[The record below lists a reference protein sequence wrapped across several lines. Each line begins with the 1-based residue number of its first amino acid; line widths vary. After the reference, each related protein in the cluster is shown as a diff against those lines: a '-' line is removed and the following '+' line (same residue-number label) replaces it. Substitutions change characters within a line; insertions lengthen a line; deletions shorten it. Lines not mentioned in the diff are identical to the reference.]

1 MRENRAN
8 TGNDVAAAP
17 YPAAT
22 KGWFLVVML
31 TIAYIFSY
39 VDRYVL
45 GLLIEPVK
53 ADLLLTDEQIGW
65 VIGPA
70 FAIFYATMGLPLGWL
85 VDRRRRTWI
94 VATGITI
101 WSLATAASGLAK
113 NFWHLF
119 LARMTVGV
127 GEATLSPAAFSMIA
141 DSFPPEQRGKPI
153 AFYTTAL
160 TLGGAIASYIGA
172 GALVWAKSTAGTE
185 LPLVGLL
192 APWQLVFV
200 VVGAPGLVVA
210 LVFFWLRE
218 PERRRNTANDPA
230 LEGNSILDALRYVGR
245 NAGIYGGFVSLVCV
259 MTIIA
264 YSQGFLAPT
273 FERSFGW
280 PPEKYAFINGTALL
294 VIGPATVLLMGY
306 LSDRWTQAGAR
317 NAPFRLMTFGFLI
330 MVPTGALA
338 MLMPTGEIAY
348 AVLCLNTIGIAMVS
362 AVGVTALLVITP
374 AQIRGQMVAL
384 YYMAISLSGLL
395 LGPTTVGLLSTR
407 IFGEAQLNLA
417 VASVPVLYGVIP
429 LLFIPITRRL
439 YLKQMER
446 LEDIS
451 K

>member
-1 MRENRAN
+1 M
-8 TGNDVAAAP
+8 
-17 YPAAT
+17 
-22 KGWFLVVML
+22 
-31 TIAYIFSY
+31 
-39 VDRYVL
+39 VL
-45 GLLIEPVK
+45 I
-53 ADLLLTDEQIGW
+53 
-65 VIGPA
+65 
-70 FAIFYATMGLPLGWL
+70 
-85 VDRRRRTWI
+85 
-94 VATGITI
+94 
-101 WSLATAASGLAK
+101 S
-113 NFWHLF
+113 
-119 LARMTVGV
+119 
-127 GEATLSPAAFSMIA
+127 
-141 DSFPPEQRGKPI
+141 
-153 AFYTTAL
+153 
-160 TLGGAIASYIGA
+160 
-172 GALVWAKSTAGTE
+172 
-185 LPLVGLL
+185 
-192 APWQLVFV
+192 
-200 VVGAPGLVVA
+200 GAPSLVVA

-218 PERRRNTANDPA
+218 PERRLNTANDPT
-230 LEGNSILDALRYVGR
+230 LEGNGILDALRYVGR

-280 PPEKYAFINGTALL
+280 PPEKYAFINGAALL

-362 AVGVTALLVITP
+362 TVGVMALLVITP

-384 YYMAISLSGLL
+384 YYMAISLSDLL
-395 LGPTTVGLLSTR
+395 LGPTTVGFLSTR

-417 VASVPVLYGVIP
+417 VASVPVPYGVIP
-429 LLFIPITRRL
+429 SLFIPITRRL

>member
-1 MRENRAN
+1 MKPYLEVVSRAQ
-8 TGNDVAAAP
+8 
-17 YPAAT
+17 
-22 KGWFLVVML
+22 
-31 TIAYIFSY
+31 
-39 VDRYVL
+39 R
-45 GLLIEPVK
+45 
-53 ADLLLTDEQIGW
+53 
-65 VIGPA
+65 
-70 FAIFYATMGLPLGWL
+70 
-85 VDRRRRTWI
+85 
-94 VATGITI
+94 
-101 WSLATAASGLAK
+101 
-113 NFWHLF
+113 
-119 LARMTVGV
+119 
-127 GEATLSPAAFSMIA
+127 A
-141 DSFPPEQRGKPI
+141 DSLKKL
-153 AFYTTAL
+153 ASTTSDEA
-160 TLGGAIASYIGA
+160 AWAHA
-172 GALVWAKSTAGTE
+172 GVLV
-185 LPLVGLL
+185 LI
-192 APWQLVFV
+192 F
-200 VVGAPGLVVA
+200 GAPGLVVA

-218 PERRRNTANDPA
+218 PERRLNTANDPT
-230 LEGNSILDALRYVGR
+230 LEGNGILDALRYVGR

-264 YSQGFLAPT
+264 YSQGFLAPA

-395 LGPTTVGLLSTR
+395 LGPTTVGFLSTR

-429 LLFIPITRRL
+429 LLLIPIIRRL
-439 YLKQMER
+439 YLKQMEW